1 MASTRTQLTLFA
13 DPDEAAAI
21 ERLRAEHDPVQHGLI
36 ACHVT
41 LCREDELVE
50 LERVTENLRTGGG
63 GLARIALDFGPARRF
78 SEGKGVLSPA
88 IGDTRAFHDLRA
100 AVLRGAV
107 TELRTL
113 EPHITLM
120 HPRNSTCT
128 DAAFAAIARAALPAR
143 LSFAAISVIEQIDGG
158 RWETLAAFAL

>member
-50 LERVTENLRTGGG
+50 LERVTEKSRVVPTGTLPRRILGADGLYRAPFEHVRWFMLLANWRT
-63 GLARIALDFGPARRF
+63 A
-78 SEGKGVLSPA
+78 S
-88 IGDTRAFHDLRA
+88 
-100 AVLRGAV
+100 
-107 TELRTL
+107 
-113 EPHITLM
+113 
-120 HPRNSTCT
+120 
-128 DAAFAAIARAALPAR
+128 
-143 LSFAAISVIEQIDGG
+143 
-158 RWETLAAFAL
+158 